1 MKRNLSR
8 GTKGHL
14 TEDLFGRPSSVL
26 RPEHSEDKQPPTS
39 PACHCEDPE
48 SHEGDAAISPVDS
61 DNILFYD
68 GPMGEKKY
76 FVYILTNLHNTTL
89 YTGITNNLFRRVQ
102 QHKQGEGGQFS
113 QKYKMRKLVYYEVHG
128 DVRTAI
134 TREKEIKAGS
144 RIKKVE
150 LISKLN
156 PDWLDL
162 TLEAEK

>member
-1 MKRNLSR
+1 M
-8 GTKGHL
+8 
-14 TEDLFGRPSSVL
+14 
-26 RPEHSEDKQPPTS
+26 
-39 PACHCEDPE
+39 
-48 SHEGDAAISPVDS
+48 AISPIDS
-61 DNILFYD
+61 GKIIFYD
-68 GPMGEKKY
+68 EPMGEKKY

-89 YTGITNNLFRRVQ
+89 YTGITYNLFRRVQ
-102 QHKQGEGGQFS
+102 QHKKGEGGQFS

-150 LISKLN
+150 LISTLN

>member
-1 MKRNLSR
+1 
-8 GTKGHL
+8 
-14 TEDLFGRPSSVL
+14 
-26 RPEHSEDKQPPTS
+26 
-39 PACHCEDPE
+39 
-48 SHEGDAAISPVDS
+48 
-61 DNILFYD
+61 
-68 GPMGEKKY
+68 MGEKKY

-102 QHKQGEGGQFS
+102 QHKGGEGGQFS
-113 QKYKMRKLVYYEVHG
+113 RKYKLRKLIYYEVHS

-134 TREKEIKAGS
+134 AREKEIKAGS

-150 LISKLN
+150 LISMLN

>member
-1 MKRNLSR
+1 MLRYARNDKL
-8 GTKGHL
+8 L
-14 TEDLFGRPSSVL
+14 T
-26 RPEHSEDKQPPTS
+26 
-39 PACHCEDPE
+39 CHCEDPE
-48 SHEGDAAISPVDS
+48 SNEGDAAISPIDS
-61 DNILFYD
+61 GKVIFYD
-68 GPMGEKKY
+68 EPMGGKIY

-113 QKYKMRKLVYYEVHG
+113 QRYKMRKLVYYEVHG

-134 TREKEIKAGS
+134 AREKEIKGGS

-150 LISKLN
+150 LISTLN

-162 TLEAEK
+162 TLEA